1 MKGRVKL
8 KYAITGATGHLGQQI
23 VAAMRPLVATTE
35 LYLGVHTLSKA
46 QVYQQQVRLLI
57 TSSQSSYAHFSKT
70 VMS

>member
-46 QVYQQQVRLLI
+46 QRLLI